1 MKTLTW
7 NVNKAAYSREQLWCT
22 LLDEDAD
29 IVVLQ
34 EVTSIPSYILDRYN
48 CYAKFPKF
56 FEGHNAPSQTAVL
69 SKWKIDRQRFLTS
82 DLEWVNRIHN
92 DQYGWIIECEVTDDV
107 GIGYRVV
114 AVHLPAFPIPEDVL
128 EGVDVS
134 VLKLTIQKKKIWFSE
149 ILWSLLQT
157 APIDDTTNWIV
168 TGDFNSSVKLDIPKD
183 RGNHEIVERL
193 NSLGLIDCLS
203 YFGKGAVP
211 TFQSPRKYVEHQLDY
226 CYVSPSMLARLKSA
240 SVMDRDKVFGGVP
253 KLSDHLPI
261 LCEFG

>member
-1 MKTLTW
+1 MT
-7 NVNKAAYSREQLWCT
+7 
-22 LLDEDAD
+22 
-29 IVVLQ
+29 
-34 EVTSIPSYILDRYN
+34 VTSS
-48 CYAKFPKF
+48 
-56 FEGHNAPSQTAVL
+56 APVSTKNL
-69 SKWKIDRQRFLTS
+69 SSRSCVVKSPRPE
-82 DLEWVNRIHN
+82 EWIRNSRGVEIRAF
-92 DQYGWIIECEVTDDV
+92 ECEVTDDV

-183 RGNHEIVERL
+183 RGNREIVERL

-253 KLSDHLPI
+253 RLSDHLPI